1 MFVLDAQLTASQVL
15 HALHHDEPFLFLG
28 AAFTTVGLVS
38 IAFCAMRRRF
48 DALLIWL
55 AIFAFFYGQR
65 LWFQADLLS
74 ITLPNNEYLNRM
86 RWAITF
92 LTPIPAFFFFRVAG
106 FMGRGGKVIVVWST
120 VIFLS
125 MVAWTLAFGPRPFFD
140 AINVAIV
147 TGVLWILVVR
157 SLNNKSEGRDFAVVR
172 GGVLCF
178 AGGAFTG
185 SNPSNATTGF
195 GGGAAFRLYRMVG
208 IAAEFDSYIGTS
220 GVANPTAL
228 YDYLVGPRISFNRS
242 ARLSA
247 FADFLGGGQYMH
259 NGSTQHSYYYGNGG
273 GAALAADGGVDV
285 RLTRHL
291 AFRAQVA
298 SCTAAS

>member
-1 MFVLDAQLTASQVL
+1 MYLCKLSASLMLLGCSMASCQVSL
-15 HALHHDEPFLFLG
+15 HQESGSPTRGD
-28 AAFTTVGLVS
+28 
-38 IAFCAMRRRF
+38 
-48 DALLIWL
+48 
-55 AIFAFFYGQR
+55 FY
-65 LWFQADLLS
+65 
-74 ITLPNNEYLNRM
+74 
-86 RWAITF
+86 
-92 LTPIPAFFFFRVAG
+92 
-106 FMGRGGKVIVVWST
+106 
-120 VIFLS
+120 
-125 MVAWTLAFGPRPFFD
+125 
-140 AINVAIV
+140 
-147 TGVLWILVVR
+147 
-157 SLNNKSEGRDFAVVR
+157 
-172 GGVLCF
+172 

-220 GVANPTAL
+220 GVANSTAL

-247 FADFLGGGQYMH
+247 FADFLGGGQYLH

-291 AFRAQVA
+291 AFRAQVGFVHSSFA
-298 SCTAAS
+298 TTPTTTSNDRWRAGTFLVFRF